1 MSEDRF
7 LEKLKVLGVKDP
19 NSPTTEELALI
30 LQTMLKDK
38 EIKSQTIRSYLENA
52 NIALENYYDALKIL
66 SADARK
72 IGEKAMDLI
81 QQAIHILGANLRR
94 KDLKPAERSEVR
106 NQISE
111 LTVKAVDIHHRQA
124 KTRDTMVITGG
135 GLIAG
140 LLALI
145 AAIFT
150 SRRNH
155 T

>member
-30 LQTMLKDK
+30 LQVMLKDK

-52 NIALENYYDALKIL
+52 NIALENYYDALKTL

-81 QQAIHILGANLRR
+81 QQAIHILGANLLR

-111 LTVKAVDIHHRQA
+111 LTAKAVEIHHRQS
-124 KTRDTMVITGG
+124 KTREAMVITGG
-135 GLIAG
+135 GLIAV

-145 AAIFT
+145 GTIIGK
-150 SRRNH
+150 RDH